1 MMMLSITPLPVR
13 LNEVV
18 LNIAVAVVAVTVVA
32 VVAAVAV
39 VAVAE
44 DGLTDSTEGALGAQG
59 CLSGTRNH
67 SATPW
72 SGALQP
78 SWPVPRCCHP
88 TGRHTASPASC
99 HPPVSKSDYGS
110 PNTLAIL
117 KNQVNTGSRTCG
129 HPGHRWSGLG
139 TGKPAPPYHRRN
151 RLTYWAANCN
161 QCLHTVE
168 RRLSPRP
175 LVAPGDILPTL
186 IPKVLGSK
194 SSCGSPNTSAIL
206 KNQVDTGSRTCGHPG
221 HQWFGLG
228 TGKPAPP
235 HHRRNRLT

>member
-1 MMMLSITPLPVR
+1 MPQWDTQPLSYSLVGR
-13 LNEVV
+13 
-18 LNIAVAVVAVTVVA
+18 
-32 VVAAVAV
+32 
-39 VAVAE
+39 
-44 DGLTDSTEGALGAQG
+44 
-59 CLSGTRNH
+59 
-67 SATPW
+67 
-72 SGALQP
+72 ALQP

-168 RRLSPRP
+168 RRLSSRP

-194 SSCGSPNTSAIL
+194 SGCGSPNTSAIL

>member
-1 MMMLSITPLPVR
+1 MPQWDTQPLSYSLVGR
-13 LNEVV
+13 
-18 LNIAVAVVAVTVVA
+18 
-32 VVAAVAV
+32 
-39 VAVAE
+39 
-44 DGLTDSTEGALGAQG
+44 
-59 CLSGTRNH
+59 
-67 SATPW
+67 
-72 SGALQP
+72 ALQP
-78 SWPVPRCCHP
+78 SWPVPQCCHP

-168 RRLSPRP
+168 RRLSPP
-175 LVAPGDILPTL
+175 STGGPG
-186 IPKVLGSK
+186 
-194 SSCGSPNTSAIL
+194 
-206 KNQVDTGSRTCGHPG
+206 RH
-221 HQWFGLG
+221 
-228 TGKPAPP
+228 PP
-235 HHRRNRLT
+235 HLDSQSPRVQVQLWLSKYISNPQKPGGHWLAHVWPPGSSMVWSGDWQTSPTTPPKESSDLMGG